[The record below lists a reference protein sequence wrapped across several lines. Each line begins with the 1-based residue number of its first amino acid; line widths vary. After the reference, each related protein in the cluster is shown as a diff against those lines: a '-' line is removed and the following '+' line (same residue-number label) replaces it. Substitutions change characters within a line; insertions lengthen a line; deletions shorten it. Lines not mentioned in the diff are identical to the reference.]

1 MSLHSEP
8 LLLLPNDEAQ
18 ILAALQAADERTT
31 VETHVRVEASSR
43 DSEARAGALLRA
55 STARAGRR
63 QRLLLYVL
71 AHDRRCVVVID
82 PALRALASTRVWR
95 DVENRLTL
103 DILAGKLSDGIVNA
117 IQRFSYI
124 AAGHFPL
131 TAIPSGSAPP
141 R

>member
-1 MSLHSEP
+1 ML
-8 LLLLPNDEAQ
+8 
-18 ILAALQAADERTT
+18 
-31 VETHVRVEASSR
+31 
-43 DSEARAGALLRA
+43 
-55 STARAGRR
+55 
-63 QRLLLYVL
+63 
-71 AHDRRCVVVID
+71 VID

-103 DILAGKLSDGIVNA
+103 DILAGKLADGIADA

-131 TAIPSGSAPP
+131 TATPAPA